1 MTTEEISNVVKQWL
15 RSKNY
20 GNARI
25 VPEGQPPISL
35 RPLYPDLL
43 NDEGVYV
50 ELSGCGF
57 NQEPVSLWIQIHNR
71 LGTVMA
77 FYPGASEAFA
87 METGD
92 VSSNEQFIAQIHEF
106 LERYAE

>member
-1 MTTEEISNVVKQWL
+1 MTTEEISDMVKQWL

-35 RPLYPDLL
+35 RPLYQDLL
-43 NDEGVYV
+43 KDEGVYV

-57 NQEPVSLWIQIHNR
+57 HYEPVSLWIQIHNR

-77 FYPGASEAFA
+77 FHPGAAQAFA
-87 METGD
+87 MVTGD

-106 LERYAE
+106 LEKHYH

>member
-1 MTTEEISNVVKQWL
+1 MTTEVISDVVKKWL
-15 RSKNY
+15 KEKNH

-35 RPLYPDLL
+35 RALYPDLS

-50 ELSGCGF
+50 ELIDNGF

-71 LGTVMA
+71 LGTIMA
-77 FYPGASEAFA
+77 FHPGSSQAFA

-92 VSSNEQFIAQIHEF
+92 ISSNEQFIAQIHEF